1 MDKSKNGKMLNFIL
15 YVVLIFFLLE
25 LLYVHCRIKYICET
39 LSVQKMQRKTVILK
53 FNRNIN
59 IESEF

>member
-1 MDKSKNGKMLNFIL
+1 MLNFIL
-15 YVVLIFFLLE
+15 YVVLILFLLE